1 MHTLCAVVRINC
13 HKHTHRN
20 WFWCFYLKQGH
31 ATTASHLKFIYHIII
46 IIYISILLGELR
58 NFLVWT
64 NLLWL
69 TRCVLSQSG
78 AEQKQTTRAIV
89 QNPADTCWM
98 KHKHSQSPWHTH
110 THRQAHAQHTQH
122 SPGATVWREFTNFV
136 VAGTHLC
143 TLFIQF
149 IFNDA
154 KTFIVSNGSHVC
166 WIFFFCCSPMQRD
179 PINVA
184 THTDT
189 DTTHTANGLLAWR
202 GLFYS
207 ICLVRFWANLY

>member
-166 WIFFFCCSPMQRD
+166 WFFFLLLFSYATRSYKCC
-179 PINVA
+179 N
-184 THTDT
+184 THGHRHN
-189 DTTHTANGLLAWR
+189 THCKWASSLAR
-202 GLFYS
+202 TVLF
-207 ICLVRFWANLY
+207 NLFS